1 MINISHIKKYF
12 NDKLILD
19 DVSLSIEERGAV
31 CIIGQMGCGKSTL
44 LRCIAGLEF
53 PEEGEVCV
61 FGKLH
66 SEHNKEGYNHIGMV
80 FQSFNLF
87 PHLNVLHNLTLAPI
101 KVLKQSREEA
111 EKQAFLQ
118 LEKVGLAEN
127 AYTLPDELSS
137 GQRQRVAIA
146 RCLVMKPRLMLFDE
160 PTSALDPIATAEVMD
175 VLRKLKKEIPLI
187 IVTHKLNLDRKSV
200 V

>member
-61 FGKLH
+61 FG
-66 SEHNKEGYNHIGMV
+66 
-80 FQSFNLF
+80 
-87 PHLNVLHNLTLAPI
+87 
-101 KVLKQSREEA
+101 
-111 EKQAFLQ
+111 
-118 LEKVGLAEN
+118 
-127 AYTLPDELSS
+127 
-137 GQRQRVAIA
+137 
-146 RCLVMKPRLMLFDE
+146 
-160 PTSALDPIATAEVMD
+160 
-175 VLRKLKKEIPLI
+175 
-187 IVTHKLNLDRKSV
+187 
-200 V
+200 